1 MTCLRLRWD
10 ARRVPAEKG
19 QRVCALDI
27 RRIIRSAGYTLK
39 KAREVLGSNDPD
51 YQEEL
56 AKLQSIRPSTPDG
69 R

>member
-1 MTCLRLRWD
+1 MPSTAMGCPAG
-10 ARRVPAEKG
+10 ARREGAAGLRP
-19 QRVCALDI
+19 DI